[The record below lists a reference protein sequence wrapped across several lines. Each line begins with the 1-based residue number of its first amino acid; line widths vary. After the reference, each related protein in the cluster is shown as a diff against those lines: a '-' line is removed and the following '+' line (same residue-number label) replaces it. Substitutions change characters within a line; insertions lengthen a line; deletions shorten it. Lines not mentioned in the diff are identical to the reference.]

1 MKVPRGEITMSLV
14 DELQKLEDLRQNG
27 SLTDAEFA
35 QAKAMLLG
43 KSSAPD
49 HAQQMSEQLQEVR
62 YQNELARIDREWEME
77 RQRYM
82 ITTKY
87 GRLIVPTTGM
97 AIGVIVVA
105 LVFGGLWTV
114 MAI

>member
-14 DELQKLEDLRQNG
+14 DELQRLDELHQNG

-35 QAKAMLLG
+35 QAKANLLAKPSDSG
-43 KSSAPD
+43 
-49 HAQQMSEQLQEVR
+49 HHQQMAEQLQEVR
-62 YQNELARIDREWEME
+62 YHNELARIDREWEME
-77 RQRYM
+77 RQQYL

-87 GRLIVPTTGM
+87 GRLIVPTRGM

-105 LVFGGLWTV
+105 VLFG
-114 MAI
+114 